1 MPILDTSSSSTQPT
15 KATSTTTSA
24 PSQNMPGLYVNKSH
38 HHQSNNLVKTHLKCS
53 CVNMPF
59 MPRYKNKSRINT
71 PPPESSVICES
82 FVFKSESYVWNH
94 ESVAFLRES
103 FAKTCVSY
111 AFIRENYALTPES
124 FAFIRKSAAFVRK
137 SSTFIL
143 DEFIYLIYEN

>member
-1 MPILDTSSSSTQPT
+1 MISC
-15 KATSTTTSA
+15 KYAIYATLQKQIA
-24 PSQNMPGLYVNKSH
+24 KKH
-38 HHQSNNLVKTHLKCS
+38 
-53 CVNMPF
+53 
-59 MPRYKNKSRINT
+59 

-82 FVFKSESYVWNH
+82 FVFKSERYAWNH

-111 AFIRENYALTPES
+111 AFIRENFALTPES
-124 FAFIRKSAAFVRK
+124 FAFIRKSVAFVRK